1 MNITYHTMLGVASA
15 SVIAKIIPEEHN
27 IKIYKIGTIGVGIN
41 ILLHGILDILP
52 HNYSLTMIKDG
63 IIALFLIAVA
73 MFFVNNK
80 YRLLT
85 LCCVG
90 GAILPDV
97 IDKII
102 IKNISTVNFY
112 VFQWHNSEIINKFYL
127 VYIKVIPIQYFGVTD
142 IVVVG
147 VSLLFLILYR
157 DKFIKSFNFKY

>member
-15 SVIAKIIPEEHN
+15 SVMVKIIPEEDN
-27 IKIYKIGTIGVGIN
+27 IKIYKIGTIGVGGN

-63 IIALFLIAVA
+63 IITLFLIAIA

-90 GAILPDV
+90 GAILPDM

-102 IKNISTVNFY
+102 IRNISTVNFY
-112 VFQWHNSEIINKFYL
+112 VFPWHNAEIINKFYL
-127 VYIKVIPIQYFGVTD
+127 VYLKVIPIKYFWITD

>member
-1 MNITYHTMLGVASA
+1 MNITYHTVLGVAST
-15 SVIAKIIPEEHN
+15 SVMTKIIPEEDN

-63 IIALFLIAVA
+63 IITLFLIAVA

-102 IKNISTVNFY
+102 IRNISTVNFY
-112 VFQWHNSEIINKFYL
+112 VFPWHNAEIINNFYL
-127 VYIKVIPIQYFGVTD
+127 VYLKIIPMQYFGITD

-147 VSLLFLILYR
+147 ISLLFLILYR
-157 DKFIKSFNFKY
+157 DKFIKSFKFKY